1 MNRPLVLSLFD
12 QALTSGWSFGVMAA
26 LVAFTDPAT
35 VGHFALY
42 AAALLIAVG
51 LHGALITTPMNV
63 MLPGRDQATRAG
75 LAVALARADT
85 TGRLAAAGAGAFIAG
100 LLDDWT
106 AAPLAAALAAATL
119 WRETERARAIGAE
132 RMDRCL
138 AIDAV
143 AIGVTIIVAAGA
155 LVIVAPVPAILS
167 GMAVGS
173 ATGAL
178 FAQRWVEQVDAPS
191 TGYGAIWANARY
203 GLVGAVAT
211 EAQDRGYVFL
221 VGLLRGEAAVGVLQA
236 GRILSAPL
244 ALAGS
249 AWGRVARPR
258 MTRMIASGDAA
269 GARRELVRGLVGLTL
284 LAGAMFL
291 ALSLFWPWI
300 ETRVLRNQYEGIAM
314 IAAVWAGHALAV
326 VLSTAI
332 SFHLQAEG
340 RFEELARV
348 SLTSSA
354 VALVLV
360 LPLGFGFPI
369 LVAAC
374 GMLIGE
380 LIGFAWMA
388 LLVFTRRE
396 VARQREF

>member
-1 MNRPLVLSLFD
+1 MNRPLVLSLID
-12 QALTSGWSFGVMAA
+12 QALTSGWSFGVMTA
-26 LVAFTDPAT
+26 LVAFTNPMT

-85 TGRLAAAGAGAFIAG
+85 IGRLVAAGLAALVAG
-100 LLDDWT
+100 LLDGWT
-106 AAPLAAALAAATL
+106 VAPLAAALVAATL
-119 WRETERARAIGAE
+119 WRETERARAIGIE

-143 AIGVTIIVAAGA
+143 AIGVTLVVVAGA
-155 LVIVAPVPAILS
+155 LLVVAPVPAILS

-173 ATGAL
+173 AAGAL
-178 FAQRWVEQVDAPS
+178 VAQRWAERIEAPS
-191 TGYGAIWANARY
+191 AGYGAIWGDARY
-203 GLVGAVAT
+203 GLIGALAT

-221 VGLLRGEAAVGVLQA
+221 VGFLRGEAAVGVLQA

-244 ALAGS
+244 SLAGT

-258 MTRMIASGDAA
+258 MTRMIAAGDRA

-284 LAGAMFL
+284 LAGAVFL
-291 ALSLFWPWI
+291 ALALFWPWI
-300 ETRVLRNQYEGIAM
+300 EARVLRGQYEGIAM

-326 VLSTAI
+326 VLTTAI
-332 SFHLQAEG
+332 SFHMQAEE

-348 SLTSSA
+348 SFMSCA
-354 VALVLV
+354 VALSLV
-360 LPLGFGFPI
+360 LLLGFGFPI
-369 LVAAC
+369 LVAAY

-380 LIGFAWMA
+380 LVGLVWMA
-388 LLVFTRRE
+388 MLVFARRE
-396 VARQREF
+396 AGR

>member
-1 MNRPLVLSLFD
+1 MRRPLVLSLID

-26 LVAFTDPAT
+26 LVAFTDPVT

-42 AAALLIAVG
+42 AAALLIVVG

-63 MLPGRDQATRAG
+63 MLPGRDQATQAA

-85 TGRLAAAGAGAFIAG
+85 IGRLVAAGLGALLAG
-100 LLDDWT
+100 LLDGWT
-106 AAPLAAALAAATL
+106 IAPLAAALVAATL
-119 WRETERARAIGAE
+119 WRETERARAIGTE

-143 AIGVTIIVAAGA
+143 AIGVTVMVAAGA
-155 LVIVAPVPAILS
+155 LMIVAPVPAILS

-178 FAQRWVEQVDAPS
+178 FAQRWVEPVKAPS
-191 TGYGAIWANARY
+191 AGYGMIWADARY
-203 GLVGAVAT
+203 GLVGALAT
-211 EAQDRGYVFL
+211 ETQDRGYVFL

-244 ALAGS
+244 SLAGT

-258 MTRMIASGDAA
+258 MTRMIAAGDPA
-269 GARRELVRGLVGLTL
+269 GARRELVRGLIGLTV
-284 LAGAMFL
+284 LAGAVFL
-291 ALSLFWPWI
+291 ALALLWPWI
-300 ETRVLRNQYEGIAM
+300 EALVLRGRYEGIAM

-326 VLSTAI
+326 VLTTAM
-332 SFHLQAEG
+332 SFHLQAQE
-340 RFEELARV
+340 RFQELAHV
-348 SLTSSA
+348 SMVSSV

-360 LPLGFGFPI
+360 LPLGFGLPI

-374 GMLIGE
+374 GMLVGE
-380 LIGFAWMA
+380 LVGLVWLAM
-388 LLVFTRRE
+388 LVFTPRKTG
-396 VARQREF
+396 Q

>member
-1 MNRPLVLSLFD
+1 MRRPLVLSLID

-26 LVAFTDPAT
+26 LVAFTDPVT

-42 AAALLIAVG
+42 AAALLIVVG

-63 MLPGRDQATRAG
+63 MLPGRDQATQAG

-85 TGRLAAAGAGAFIAG
+85 IGRLVAAGLGALLAG
-100 LLDDWT
+100 LLDGWT
-106 AAPLAAALAAATL
+106 IAPLAAALVAATL
-119 WRETERARAIGAE
+119 WRETERARAIGTE

-143 AIGVTIIVAAGA
+143 AIGVTVMVAAGA
-155 LVIVAPVPAILS
+155 LMIVAPVPAILS

-178 FAQRWVEQVDAPS
+178 FAQRWVEPVKAPS
-191 TGYGAIWANARY
+191 AGYGMIWADARY
-203 GLVGAVAT
+203 GLVGALAT
-211 EAQDRGYVFL
+211 ETQDRGYVFL

-244 ALAGS
+244 SLAGT

-258 MTRMIASGDAA
+258 MTRMIAAGDPA
-269 GARRELVRGLVGLTL
+269 GARRELVRGLIGLTV
-284 LAGAMFL
+284 LAGAVFL
-291 ALSLFWPWI
+291 ALALLWPWI
-300 ETRVLRNQYEGIAM
+300 EALVLRGRYEGIAM

-326 VLSTAI
+326 VLTTAM
-332 SFHLQAEG
+332 SFHLQAQE
-340 RFEELARV
+340 RFQELAHV
-348 SLTSSA
+348 SMVSSV

-360 LPLGFGFPI
+360 LPLGLGLPI

-374 GMLIGE
+374 GMLVGE
-380 LIGFAWMA
+380 LVGLVWLAM
-388 LLVFTRRE
+388 LVFTPRKTG
-396 VARQREF
+396 Q